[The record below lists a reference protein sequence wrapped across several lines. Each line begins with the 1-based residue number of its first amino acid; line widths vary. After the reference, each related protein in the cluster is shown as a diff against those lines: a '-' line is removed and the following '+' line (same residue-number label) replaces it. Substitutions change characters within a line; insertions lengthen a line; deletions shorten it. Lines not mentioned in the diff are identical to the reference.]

1 MLRDN
6 QNMFPHVQERILK
19 RFIEKQMGKLKEL
32 KEQAVETELI
42 EETFNELLAAHKEL
56 CEMTLTMSDKLG
68 FLC

>member
-1 MLRDN
+1 
-6 QNMFPHVQERILK
+6 MFPHVQERILK

-32 KEQAVETELI
+32 KEQAVATELI

-56 CEMTLTMSDKLG
+56 CEMTVTTNDKLG

>member
-56 CEMTLTMSDKLG
+56 C
-68 FLC
+68 